1 MTPARSLAA
10 AGAALAFLGVAAGAF
25 AAHALRPRLSSES
38 LAIFETAVRYQ
49 IYHALALFAV
59 AWAYDRWPAAQ
70 LAWAGV
76 LFLAGVVIFSGSL
89 YLLVLT
95 GARWWGAVTPLGGLA
110 FLAGWAL
117 LAWGMLRA
125 G

>member
-1 MTPARSLAA
+1 MTPARSFAA
-10 AGAALAFLGVAAGAF
+10 AGAVLGFLGVAAGAF
-25 AAHALRPRLSSES
+25 AAHALRSRLSAES
-38 LAIFETAVRYQ
+38 LSIFETAVRYQ
-49 IYHALALFAV
+49 VYHALALFAV
-59 AWAYDRWPAAQ
+59 AWAYDRWPGTQ
-70 LAWAGV
+70 VAWAGV
-76 LFLAGVVIFSGSL
+76 LFISGVAVFSGSL

-125 G
+125 L